1 MLHLL
6 AKASRLVSAVALLI
20 NNLVRDLP
28 YVPIGLP
35 KFLMYLLMFLIN
47 KHSSSQQTWNNWAN
61 GGPMLAFRH
70 CRCWTDYVQLGLPV
84 LACIRPLSV
93 CTPVN
98 VGPILDL
105 CWAECQINVGPIMPC
120 RNRTLI
126 VWQQSAQFQLVTTS
140 YINPRFSSPRTRCV
154 LLGECYQAAGRQSCS
169 AAHRLCRLKQ
179 C

>member
-1 MLHLL
+1 
-6 AKASRLVSAVALLI
+6 
-20 NNLVRDLP
+20 
-28 YVPIGLP
+28 
-35 KFLMYLLMFLIN
+35 
-47 KHSSSQQTWNNWAN
+47 
-61 GGPMLAFRH
+61 MLAFRH

-179 C
+179 CWNVRSLEAIIDFYSGDKLFCDLHRVFKARISRKSMYCQTIPTHKISQD